1 MLYIVQFKKGEKDMF
16 SSTRR
21 RIGSVLARAKWYVE
35 RGSDLARAVQEA
47 KWELGSQEWVWGQFP
62 ESVAVNPFAASSGL
76 TKTEALLLLRE
87 AHTRLMST

>member
-1 MLYIVQFKKGEKDMF
+1 ML
-16 SSTRR
+16 SSTRK
-21 RIGSVLARAKWYVE
+21 RICKVLTRAMWYVQC
-35 RGSDLARAVQEA
+35 GSDLARAVQEA
-47 KWELGSQEWVWGQFP
+47 KWELESQEWVWGQFP